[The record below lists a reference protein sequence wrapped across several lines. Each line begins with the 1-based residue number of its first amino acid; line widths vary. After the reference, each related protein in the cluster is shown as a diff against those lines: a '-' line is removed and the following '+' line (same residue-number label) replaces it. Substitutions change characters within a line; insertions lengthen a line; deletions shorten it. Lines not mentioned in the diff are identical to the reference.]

1 MNREIIVIGGNHHNT
16 LSVLRSLGEKGVNSL
31 LIVVSNDPD
40 PYVRYS
46 KYIKRY
52 KVIDDVN
59 GIAAS
64 MCELHP
70 STEKAI
76 VIACSDAISS
86 YLDLHYNEL
95 SQRYI
100 LPGSIEEGR
109 ITQLMNKNTMQHLAV
124 ENGINVPESWMV
136 SVKAPRIDNIKY
148 PCIVKP
154 LTSKN
159 GSKSDIVICEQ
170 EKELKDCLSHCT
182 CEELQIQEYITKDI
196 EFQLIGCSLNGGAE
210 VIIPGASII
219 LRQPKNTNTGYLKYI
234 PIRDFSYDRNACV
247 NFLRNTGYS
256 GLFSL
261 EFLRDKNGVDYFM
274 EINFRNDGN
283 SICVTASGMNLPYI
297 WYTFNNGQSI
307 DNELCYEMMK
317 EVYVMPEFNDI
328 GNAIQK
334 RISWCEWF
342 RDVRTTNRFMEFSK
356 RDQKPFWMYL
366 VKRILHT

>member
-16 LSVLRSLGEKGVNSL
+16 LSILRSLGERGIKSL
-31 LIVVSNDPD
+31 LIVVSSDPN
-40 PYVRYS
+40 PYIRYS
-46 KYIKRY
+46 KYVKRY
-52 KVIDDVN
+52 QVIDNVN
-59 GIAAS
+59 SISAS
-64 MCELHP
+64 MYALHT
-70 STEKAI
+70 STEKAV

-95 SQRYI
+95 SQKFI

-109 ITQLMNKNTMQHLAV
+109 ITNLMNKNTMQRLAV
-124 ENGINVPESWMV
+124 ESGINVPESWMV
-136 SVKAPRIDNIKY
+136 SVKNPCIDTISY

-154 LTSKN
+154 LISKN
-159 GSKSDIVICEQ
+159 GSKSDIVICEHEQ
-170 EKELKDCLSHCT
+170 ELKDYLSHCR

-196 EFQLIGCSLNGGAE
+196 EFQLIGCSLNGGSE
-210 VIIPGASII
+210 VIIPGVSII

-307 DNELCYEMMK
+307 DNELCYDMMK

-328 GNAIQK
+328 GNAIHK
-334 RISWCEWF
+334 RISWRKWLRDF
-342 RDVRTTNRFMEFSK
+342 RNTDRFMEFSK
-356 RDQKPFWMYL
+356 HDQKPFWMYI
-366 VKRILHT
+366 VKRIIHI